1 MARHH
6 ATPEGPV
13 AFTDAEETARDA
25 EEKAW
30 ADEAPT
36 RAWANLRSERDQKLA
51 ATDWMASSDLTL
63 ADDWKAHRKA
73 LRDFPAT
80 LNDTK
85 VQAEITWPT
94 EPS

>member
-6 ATPEGPV
+6 ATPEGKVP
-13 AFTDAEETARDA
+13 FTAEEEKARDA

-30 ADEAPT
+30 ADKAAE
-36 RAWANLRSERDQKLA
+36 RAWASLRQKRDLKLA
-51 ATDWMASSDLTL
+51 STDWRASSDVTL
-63 ADDWKAHRKA
+63 SDEWKKYRKD

-80 LNDTK
+80 LDDTK
-85 VQAEITWPT
+85 VIQEYTWPT